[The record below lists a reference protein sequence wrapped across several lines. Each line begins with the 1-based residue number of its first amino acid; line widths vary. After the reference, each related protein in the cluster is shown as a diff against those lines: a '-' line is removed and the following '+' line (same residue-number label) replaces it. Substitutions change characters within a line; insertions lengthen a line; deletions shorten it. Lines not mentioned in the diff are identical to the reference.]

1 MLRSGQAMNTDL
13 PVLKVPEPKKKSN
26 KKLITIIVIL
36 FIALLIIVFFN
47 SSLSKITEIQVTG
60 AQFTSNAEIIND
72 ADLKVGDSFLF
83 SSSKKIKESL
93 LRNSSIQNVD
103 VSKKFPGIVKI
114 NVQEY
119 KVVAF
124 ELSENGDLI
133 ALLASGASVV
143 TNSERMQIMDKPIL
157 TGWQSDDMN
166 KKELMKQLSTI
177 DNALLSDLSEI
188 SPIPSSAFPDRILIF
203 TRTKFEVITA
213 ISLLREKVG
222 TMNGVIESQAPGRL
236 TLLLADTFVPFDIEA
251 EEDES
256 GNE

>member
-1 MLRSGQAMNTDL
+1 
-13 PVLKVPEPKKKSN
+13 
-26 KKLITIIVIL
+26 
-36 FIALLIIVFFN
+36 
-47 SSLSKITEIQVTG
+47 
-60 AQFTSNAEIIND
+60 
-72 ADLKVGDSFLF
+72 
-83 SSSKKIKESL
+83 
-93 LRNSSIQNVD
+93 
-103 VSKKFPGIVKI
+103 
-114 NVQEY
+114 
-119 KVVAF
+119 
-124 ELSENGDLI
+124 
-133 ALLASGASVV
+133 
-143 TNSERMQIMDKPIL
+143 
-157 TGWQSDDMN
+157 
-166 KKELMKQLSTI
+166 MKQLSTI

>member
-1 MLRSGQAMNTDL
+1 MLRSGQAMQTDL

-26 KKLITIIVIL
+26 KKLISIIVFL

-60 AQFTSNAEIIND
+60 AQFISNAEIMND

-83 SSSKKIKESL
+83 SSSKKIKDTL

-103 VSKKFPGIVKI
+103 VSKKFPGIIKI

-124 ELSENGDLI
+124 ELSENGELI
-133 ALLASGASVV
+133 ALLASGASVA

-157 TGWQSDDMN
+157 TGWQPDDMN

-177 DNALLSDLSEI
+177 DNALLSDISEI

-236 TLLLADTFVPFDIEA
+236 TLLLADTFVPFDIEM

-256 GNE
+256 ENE